1 MELLISCLTIPI
13 LENKK
18 AKWFIWDHTR
28 SLWWSQGKKQISQ
41 FCGLMTNP
49 GFLLAISLSKPT
61 IVESSAL
68 SLQEFSPFSIGFPY
82 VFPMSYKLEQSKI
95 SSDTVLGF
103 QPCRTS
109 SSPILSIEY
118 HQLIHPK
125 ELKWALNSGLD
136 GFCQQVRHNLKY
148 LYILES
154 APAKN
159 NYKSKASI
167 EGFHSGTK
175 KEHGQKMPNK

>member
-28 SLWWSQGKKQISQ
+28 SLQWSQGKKQISQ

-61 IVESSAL
+61 IVESSAS

-82 VFPMSYKLEQSKI
+82 VFPMSYKFEQSKI

-118 HQLIHPK
+118 HQLIHPNSK
-125 ELKWALNSGLD
+125 ERAEMSFEFRTWWLL
-136 GFCQQVRHNLKY
+136 
-148 LYILES
+148 
-154 APAKN
+154 PAGKAQ
-159 NYKSKASI
+159 SKISLHI
-167 EGFHSGTK
+167 GKCSS
-175 KEHGQKMPNK
+175 